1 MVNTKQRSWFR
12 LWSAIAA
19 MAVGIIGAAIIQTS
33 GGRVEIKDL
42 RWETPSGHLMSALLL
57 IPNNA
62 TVDTPAPGI
71 VTSHGWYN
79 NREMQ
84 DLNYIEWARRGYVVM
99 SIDMFGHGHSD
110 AVTPAEWPVAGT
122 GMYDAVKL
130 LADLPYVDTERI
142 GVSGHSNGARAANWS
157 IKEDNQ
163 RDTPLIASALLVA
176 NDAMYTSAENE
187 PRYTGIVAPDDRA
200 EFTNN
205 YGNRDMGIIAAQFD
219 EFFFRTLTSDGTVT
233 LPRDYIKSDYAQSFL
248 HFGQDPAGLDQRAA
262 DTFYHRRID
271 GTEAQRI
278 IYTPFQIHPWNHF
291 STKAAA
297 QGIAYWES
305 SFGAPNPIPAAN
317 QIWVFKAIF
326 NLIGLVG
333 WVMFIVAITRVLLF
347 TEVFASLRV
356 DDVRTPE
363 PLDRRGHLWFWCGS
377 VAIAVIAY
385 ITYLNVLTW
394 TNRTRPAFLPQAP
407 TYFIGVWS
415 AVVGFALIVLMV
427 LAYYLHHKKQ
437 ELDPREAGI
446 VIGFRRLVTTIAM
459 AVVLLACAY
468 GVLFVADYFFKVDF
482 RFWVLTV
489 RTFTPDK
496 IGIALRFTPLF
507 LLFYVS
513 MSVAVNGFNYFQLGR
528 RSWYNAAVVG
538 TFAGLAP
545 AVIIVLQYV
554 TFISTGDVFY
564 KGVSNILG
572 IWLFPVVVILP
583 AAAIVSRR
591 IYLATRNPYLG
602 GILWGLIVPLTMA
615 SNTLTQY

>member
-99 SIDMFGHGHSD
+99 SIDMFGYGHSD

-219 EFFFRTLTSDGTVT
+219 EFFFSN
-233 LPRDYIKSDYAQSFL
+233 A
-248 HFGQDPAGLDQRAA
+248 HFGRNG
-262 DTFYHRRID
+262 Y
-271 GTEAQRI
+271 
-278 IYTPFQIHPWNHF
+278 
-291 STKAAA
+291 
-297 QGIAYWES
+297 
-305 SFGAPNPIPAAN
+305 PAA
-317 QIWVFKAIF
+317 
-326 NLIGLVG
+326 
-333 WVMFIVAITRVLLF
+333 
-347 TEVFASLRV
+347 
-356 DDVRTPE
+356 
-363 PLDRRGHLWFWCGS
+363 
-377 VAIAVIAY
+377 
-385 ITYLNVLTW
+385 
-394 TNRTRPAFLPQAP
+394 
-407 TYFIGVWS
+407 
-415 AVVGFALIVLMV
+415 
-427 LAYYLHHKKQ
+427 
-437 ELDPREAGI
+437 
-446 VIGFRRLVTTIAM
+446 
-459 AVVLLACAY
+459 
-468 GVLFVADYFFKVDF
+468 
-482 RFWVLTV
+482 
-489 RTFTPDK
+489 
-496 IGIALRFTPLF
+496 
-507 LLFYVS
+507 
-513 MSVAVNGFNYFQLGR
+513 
-528 RSWYNAAVVG
+528 
-538 TFAGLAP
+538 
-545 AVIIVLQYV
+545 
-554 TFISTGDVFY
+554 
-564 KGVSNILG
+564 
-572 IWLFPVVVILP
+572 
-583 AAAIVSRR
+583 
-591 IYLATRNPYLG
+591 
-602 GILWGLIVPLTMA
+602 
-615 SNTLTQY
+615 